1 MAAVVFAFCGTR
13 EHDHRRCCGEGDFV
27 ASATGATTARS
38 KSARSSSFVT
48 FGTPLSRRGPGS
60 TIDDFQVFTPLRGPR
75 LNERSLSGTGYRLGT
90 S

>member
-1 MAAVVFAFCGTR
+1 MAVVVFAFCGTR
-13 EHDHRRCCGEGDFV
+13 EHDHRRCCGEGDLV
-27 ASATGATTARS
+27 ASATGATTAR
-38 KSARSSSFVT
+38 RNRLGPSFVT
-48 FGTPLSRRGPGS
+48 FGPPLSTRGPGS